1 MWTQHNPRVLL
12 VSLLWYQKVVFDKS
26 LIFSKILYLGLYFR
40 AIHQQCMLFWIGN
53 GGTLIE
59 FKREIKLVHEI
70 DLVCDHLHHT
80 KGLLITNWEP
90 SELSLYKF
98 KPVWRI
104 TFETL
109 WDKLQNLLGMKLT
122 INVILLFLSAVNNN
136 VIIYFFYVRRCRLW
150 K

>member
-1 MWTQHNPRVLL
+1 M
-12 VSLLWYQKVVFDKS
+12 
-26 LIFSKILYLGLYFR
+26 YLGLYFR

-109 WDKLQNLLGMKLT
+109 WDKLQNLLGMKWT
-122 INVILLFLSAVNNN
+122 TNVILLFLSAVNNN
-136 VIIYFFYVRRCRLW
+136 VIIYFLMFAGVDYENNTIDQQCMLFWNGIGYILW
-150 K
+150 